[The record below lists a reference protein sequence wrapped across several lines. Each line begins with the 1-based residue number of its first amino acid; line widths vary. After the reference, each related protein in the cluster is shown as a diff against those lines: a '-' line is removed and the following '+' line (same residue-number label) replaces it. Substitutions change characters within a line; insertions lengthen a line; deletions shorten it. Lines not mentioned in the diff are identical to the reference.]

1 MKMHFRFL
9 MFAVA
14 ALAIAAAPAGA
25 KPTPEPGGA
34 NQARAVAGS
43 LHAMLFNGQARI
55 KKMALA
61 KPDGSPAESYA
72 DDADTTWIVLRA
84 LMSNGTPRVLE
95 MTQFSASIV
104 DGDGVA
110 VAAQPDKVRPAGMVT
125 NIPPG
130 GAWHETVLFAVPK
143 GFKPVKIVLVSA
155 NPRYKSFRIA
165 IAASD
170 IPS

>member
-1 MKMHFRFL
+1 MNMRFRFL

-14 ALAIAAAPAGA
+14 ALAIAAGPAGA

-34 NQARAVAGS
+34 NQARAVDGT
-43 LHAMLFNGQARI
+43 LHDVLFNGQARI

-61 KPDGSPAESYA
+61 KPDGSPDESYT
-72 DDADTTWIVLRA
+72 DDASTTWIVLRA

-95 MTQFSASIV
+95 MPQFSASMI
-104 DGDGVA
+104 DADGVA
-110 VAAQPDKVRPAGMVT
+110 VAAQPDKVRPAGMVA

-130 GAWHETVLFAVPK
+130 GAWHETVLFAAPK

-155 NPRYKSFRIA
+155 SPRYKSFRIA
-165 IAASD
+165 IAPSD
-170 IPS
+170 VPS